1 VVDSVE
7 AVAVAVVTQDHRVPQ
22 VLDLAVEP
30 VAEVSISDQILAP
43 LHSPLRAEAVLI
55 TKGKIVPEAVAVV
68 DLVVVVAVETRV
80 PAHNLKAKV
89 PAVSTPKFSLDLV
102 VAEAAVAE
110 DLAVAEAVAAADL
123 LTVVAEAAESQVKL
137 V

>member
-1 VVDSVE
+1 
-7 AVAVAVVTQDHRVPQ
+7 
-22 VLDLAVEP
+22 
-30 VAEVSISDQILAP
+30 
-43 LHSPLRAEAVLI
+43 VLI

-110 DLAVAEAVAAADL
+110 DLAVAVAAVAAADL